1 MFLACGTCQAKSRGW
16 NVRRVFSGLYE
27 YNSRVYP
34 WHVVISCWR
43 SLRAKL
49 STDANIQRLRYTVGG
64 QLATETLRAMI
75 KFRGSG
81 LGIVTEACLVMR
93 PRLKFSEILRRDILQ
108 VSFMRIHDKLE
119 LRVKHCTKCTESLTS
134 KLMDGE
140 CSSLAKHGDK
150 RDKPTL

>member
-1 MFLACGTCQAKSRGW
+1 MFLARGTRQAKSRGW

-49 STDANIQRLRYTVGG
+49 STDANIQRLGYTVGG
-64 QLATETLRAMI
+64 QLATETRRLMI

-81 LGIVTEACLVMR
+81 LGIVTEARGLPGDATKIEIYWNIKKRHSAGVIHENSWKIWVMT
-93 PRLKFSEILRRDILQ
+93 KY
-108 VSFMRIHDKLE
+108 
-119 LRVKHCTKCTESLTS
+119 CTKCTS
-134 KLMDGE
+134 KLMDE
-140 CSSLAKHGDK
+140 KCSSLAKHGDK
-150 RDKPTL
+150 RDKSTL